1 MQERFVRGVIF
12 GLGNYWKSVKP
23 FLKDKL
29 KIVAYM
35 DNYIKMMGGGYI
47 CRGSGTN
54 WILTKY

>member
-35 DNYIKMMGGGYI
+35 DNYIKMMGGGI
-47 CRGSGTN
+47 SAGAVARIGF
-54 WILTKY
+54 